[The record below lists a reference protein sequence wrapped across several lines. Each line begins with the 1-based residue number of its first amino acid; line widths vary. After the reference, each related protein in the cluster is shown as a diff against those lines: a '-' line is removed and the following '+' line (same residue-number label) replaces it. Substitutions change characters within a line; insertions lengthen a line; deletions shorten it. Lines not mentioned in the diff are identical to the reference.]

1 MVLDASWLCWSVIC
15 VYVYTYICH
24 LFIIKLLDRYIR
36 LFDIFFR
43 ENKKEHSRRFY
54 THTHIHP
61 FWYNFLFSIY
71 QLFSNSVLLERE
83 TTLDK
88 VFSNHIENDT
98 LLVQSLHF
106 YSVPFHLFLRLL
118 KQKKKK
124 NQKESKI
131 IFQPTHEKKKM
142 MQNAKLKHY

>member
-1 MVLDASWLCWSVIC
+1 MRG
-15 VYVYTYICH
+15 
-24 LFIIKLLDRYIR
+24 IKTI
-36 LFDIFFR
+36 
-43 ENKKEHSRRFY
+43 NTH

-88 VFSNHIENDT
+88 VFSSHIENDT
-98 LLVQSLHF
+98 LLIQSLHF

-131 IFQPTHEKKKM
+131 IFQPTHEKKK
-142 MQNAKLKHY
+142 NDAECKIKTFLDVKLNMKN

>member
-1 MVLDASWLCWSVIC
+1 MRG
-15 VYVYTYICH
+15 
-24 LFIIKLLDRYIR
+24 IKTI
-36 LFDIFFR
+36 
-43 ENKKEHSRRFY
+43 NTH

-88 VFSNHIENDT
+88 VFSSHIENDT
-98 LLVQSLHF
+98 LLIQSLHF

-118 KQKKKK
+118 KQKKKRIKK
-124 NQKESKI
+124 NQKSSFNQHMK
-131 IFQPTHEKKKM
+131 KKKM
-142 MQNAKLKHY
+142 MQNAKLKHF